1 MSQDRADTVRI
12 SIKEVTGQ
20 NIWVSADDGQSVFEA
35 VAAPLRAGDSVCVSF
50 AGGEHVIT
58 SFLNFAI
65 GQLYAGSIPWN
76 ELDARLS
83 FEDLGDGDRD
93 KIDMVV
99 LNAKRYFQQRNQQ
112 PSL

>member
-1 MSQDRADTVRI
+1 MPPISNDPVRI
-12 SIKEVTGQ
+12 SIEEVTGQ
-20 NIWVSADDGQSVFEA
+20 TIWVSHDDGQAVFEA
-35 VAAPLRAGDSVCVSF
+35 VASQLRSGQRVSLSF
-50 AGGEHVIT
+50 AGRAQVT
-58 SFLNFAI
+58 TAFLNVAI
-65 GQLYAGSIPWN
+65 GQLYSGSIPWN

-99 LNAKRYFQQRNQQ
+99 LNAKRYFQQRSQQ